1 MAKWMILVS
10 LVVVGISL
18 AACSGIGNS
27 TPTPTPTP
35 VTQPAPTTLVEPA
48 INLDEKFVKGAD
60 LYATNCQVCHGD
72 LGGPGGSGAPPHN
85 QYGHTWHHPDAQL
98 KDWVTNGKFGFS
110 QMPAFKNTL
119 TDPEVDAV
127 LSYIK
132 TSWTEDQ
139 RETQADVS
147 VRYQEAL
154 DKQEEGR

>member
-1 MAKWMILVS
+1 MSVATVGLV
-10 LVVVGISL
+10 L
-18 AACSGIGNS
+18 AACSGVG
-27 TPTPTPTP
+27 TPTPTRTP
-35 VTQPAPTTLVEPA
+35 IPLTQPAPTVRAEPVS
-48 INLDEKFVKGAD
+48 NLNGNIGKGAD
-60 LYATNCQVCHGD
+60 FYATNCQVCHGD
-72 LGGPGGSGAPPHN
+72 LRGLGGSGAPPHN

-98 KDWVTNGKFGFS
+98 TDWVINGKLGFLGFR

-154 DKQEEGR
+154 DKQKEAR